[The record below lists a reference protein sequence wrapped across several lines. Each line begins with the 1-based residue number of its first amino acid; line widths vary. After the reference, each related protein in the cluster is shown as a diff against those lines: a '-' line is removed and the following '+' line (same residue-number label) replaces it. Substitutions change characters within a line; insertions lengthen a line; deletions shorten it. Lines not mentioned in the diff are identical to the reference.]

1 MTLETQ
7 HYIDI
12 AHRVA
17 ATARAGSLKPET
29 AVQFCQVILPDLL
42 VELEIAKR
50 VDERLSAQFAPV
62 PQPAPETPAASP
74 KRAKKKAVKK
84 PSKKKKGAVK
94 DDRPAS

>member
-1 MTLETQ
+1 MTPETQ
-7 HYIDI
+7 RYIDI

-62 PQPAPETPAASP
+62 PQPAPETPAKPP

-84 PSKKKKGAVK
+84 PRKKKGAVK